1 MSSPIDP
8 GFPQP
13 TSQHSG
19 SDAERLLAALLV
31 GRADPRHVGPALAAS
46 LVPLA
51 VDHGVGPS
59 LLDAVQA
66 AQLDPAGSPWGP
78 LVPYARLIGRRY
90 LRARLEQARIESVLT
105 PLGIDW
111 VWLKGYALAH
121 TAYPRPALRPM
132 LDLDLLVPAERSE
145 EAHAA
150 IRALAYRLADA
161 PPLFPGAE
169 RNLHHMPALWG
180 PSGIVVELHTRLHPS
195 EDVLP
200 AAQFAWFRDQTTE
213 TQAANVRVRHFKPEA
228 QLLHLCAHA
237 ILQHGEG
244 ELILQRYYDC
254 HLVLSNSPQFD
265 WRTLLNQAAALGWS
279 FAMERA
285 ITQAHDYFQTR
296 IPDHAWTALRA
307 RPRSRAARRAT
318 RLALALKRPPA
329 ASVVHKALAFAPSG
343 LLRLYVIARLLVPSA
358 VYMQW
363 RYGVDARQ
371 LPLAYARRWCE
382 FARHL
387 RALRGRLRP

>member
-1 MSSPIDP
+1 
-8 GFPQP
+8 
-13 TSQHSG
+13 
-19 SDAERLLAALLV
+19 
-31 GRADPRHVGPALAAS
+31 
-46 LVPLA
+46 
-51 VDHGVGPS
+51 
-59 LLDAVQA
+59 VQA
-66 AQLDPAGSPWGP
+66 AQLDPAGSPWAP
-78 LVPYARLIGRRY
+78 LVPYARLIAGRY
-90 LRARLEQARIESVLT
+90 LLARREQARIESVLA
-105 PLGIDW
+105 PIGIDW

-150 IRALAYRLADA
+150 IRALAYRLADV

-169 RNLHHMPALWG
+169 RSLHHMRPLWA

-195 EDVLP
+195 EDVLT

-213 TQAANVRVRHFKPEA
+213 TEAANVRVRHFKPEA

-244 ELILQRYYDC
+244 ELIL
-254 HLVLSNSPQFD
+254 SNSPQFD
-265 WRTLLNQAAALGWS
+265 WQILLNQAAALGWS

-285 ITQAHDYFQTR
+285 LAQAHQYFQTKV
-296 IPDHAWTALRA
+296 PDHAWGALRA
-307 RPRSRAARRAT
+307 HSPSRAARRAT
-318 RLALALKRPPA
+318 RLARALKLPPA
-329 ASVVHKALAFAPSG
+329 ASVGHKALAFAPSG
-343 LLRLYVIARLLVPSA
+343 LLRLYMIARLLVPSA
-358 VYMQW
+358 AYMQW

-371 LPLAYARRWCE
+371 LPLAYVRRWCE

-387 RALRGRLRP
+387 RALRGRWRP